1 MFTTI
6 SLLTPFAAWVKV
18 SSMMYCAGNR
28 RQSTTHV
35 WWGLKQ
41 TGIGFAKYQTVLKCV
56 QVTEGERNGCT
67 TRSEMF
73 CLNLGSNSLPHINKK
88 DGKHYRKDDYTV

>member
-18 SSMMYCAGNR
+18 SSMMYCTGNR

-41 TGIGFAKYQTVLKCV
+41 TGILPNIKL
-56 QVTEGERNGCT
+56 
-67 TRSEMF
+67 
-73 CLNLGSNSLPHINKK
+73 CLNVSG
-88 DGKHYRKDDYTV
+88 

>member
-28 RQSTTHV
+28 HQSTTHV

-56 QVTEGERNGCT
+56 QVTEGERN
-67 TRSEMF
+67 RWMH
-73 CLNLGSNSLPHINKK
+73 NSFGNVLPQS
-88 DGKHYRKDDYTV
+88 GKQQPASYK